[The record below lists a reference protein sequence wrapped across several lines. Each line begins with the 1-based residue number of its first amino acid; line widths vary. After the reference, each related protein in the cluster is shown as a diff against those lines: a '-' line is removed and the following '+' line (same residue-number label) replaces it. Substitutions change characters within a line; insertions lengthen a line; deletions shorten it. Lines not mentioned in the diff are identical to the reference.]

1 MTRRFY
7 MECVTPDTISKMEV
21 GGRFSRFLNNLTLV
35 NNLRQY
41 LGGETRLAGPL
52 LREFRL

>member
-1 MTRRFY
+1 
-7 MECVTPDTISKMEV
+7 MECVNADTISKMAV
-21 GGRFSRFLNNLTLV
+21 GRRFLTFLNNLTLV

-41 LGGETRLAGPL
+41 LGGETRLAGAL